1 VKVVHAHGVLEVD
14 RPLIMGVVNAS
25 PESFSD
31 SEALAAAGVT
41 ERAAHALAMA
51 EAGAHVV
58 DIGGQSARTDQPE
71 IPVGLEVERVASLIE
86 AIRRDSDVVI
96 SIDTYRPDVARAA
109 VAAGASIVNDVSGLA
124 DPELVDVV
132 ASSGAGII
140 VMHTRLAPKTR
151 LSPDDAFYGS
161 PAEVVDDV
169 VAFLAGRLDLLE
181 RRGVSHEHVIVDPGP
196 DFAKTPAQTVA
207 ALRGLPE
214 LARLGRPIL
223 LALSRKDVIGA
234 ITGQP
239 PRARAAGTLAAIG
252 FCVGLAPHSLLRV
265 HDVEATRDY
274 LAVLAAL
281 EGDHDLAWGEPIEDR
296 LRYDRP

>member
-1 VKVVHAHGVLEVD
+1 MKVVHTHGTLEVD

-31 SEALAAAGVT
+31 SDALASAGIAA
-41 ERAAHALAMA
+41 RAAHALAMA
-51 EAGAHVV
+51 EAGAHVL

-71 IPVGLEVERVASLIE
+71 IPLEVEIERVGTLIE
-86 AIRRDSDVVI
+86 TIRRASDVVI
-96 SIDTYRPDVARAA
+96 SVDTYRPQVAAAA
-109 VAAGASIVNDVSGLA
+109 VAAGANIVNDVSGLA
-124 DPELVDVV
+124 DPELIEVV
-132 ASSGAGII
+132 ASSGAGLI

-151 LSPDDAFYGS
+151 LSPGDAFYGS
-161 PAEVVDDV
+161 PDQVVDDV
-169 VAFLAGRLDLLE
+169 VTFLGGRLDLLE
-181 RRGVSHEHVIVDPGP
+181 RSGVSREQVILDPGP

-207 ALRGLPE
+207 ALRGLPSLVE
-214 LARLGRPIL
+214 LGRPIL

-239 PRARAAGTLAAIG
+239 PRGRAAGTLAAIG
-252 FCVGLAPHSLLRV
+252 FCVGLAPNSLLRV

-281 EGDHDLAWGEPIEDR
+281 EGGHDLVWDEPLADG
-296 LRYDRP
+296 LRYARP

>member
-14 RPLIMGVVNAS
+14 RPLLMGVVNAS

-31 SEALAAAGVT
+31 SEALAAAGTAGRV
-41 ERAAHALAMA
+41 AHALAMA

-58 DIGGQSARTDQPE
+58 DIGGQSARTDRPE
-71 IPVGLEVERVASLIE
+71 IPVELEIERVATLIG
-86 AIRRDSDVVI
+86 AIRQSSDVVI
-96 SIDTYRPDVARAA
+96 SVDTYRPDVARAA
-109 VAAGASIVNDVSGLA
+109 VDAGASIVNDVSGLA
-124 DPELVDVV
+124 DPDLIDVV
-132 ASSGAGII
+132 ASSGAGLI
-140 VMHTRLAPKTR
+140 VMHTRLPPKTR
-151 LSPDDAFYGS
+151 LSPDDAFY
-161 PAEVVDDV
+161 AFAEEVVEDV
-169 VAFLAGRLDLLE
+169 VSFLAGRLDELE
-181 RRGVSHEHVIVDPGP
+181 HRGVPRERVVVDPGP

-252 FCVGLAPHSLLRV
+252 YCVGLAPHSLLRV

-281 EGDHDLAWGEPIEDR
+281 QGEHDLEWDRPLEDR

>member
-1 VKVVHAHGVLEVD
+1 VKVVHAQGILEVD
-14 RPLIMGVVNAS
+14 HPLIMGVVNAS

-31 SEALAAAGVT
+31 SEALAAAGVA
-41 ERAAHALAMA
+41 ERVDHALSMA

-71 IPVGLEVERVASLIE
+71 IPVELEIERVASLIE
-86 AIRRDSDVVI
+86 AIRRASDVVI
-96 SIDTYRPDVARAA
+96 SVDTYRAEVARAA
-109 VAAGASIVNDVSGLA
+109 MGAGAGIVNDVSGLA
-124 DPELVDVV
+124 DPGLVEVV
-132 ASSGAGII
+132 ASSGAGLI

-151 LSPDDAFYGS
+151 LSPDDDFYSTPG
-161 PAEVVDDV
+161 AVVDDIV
-169 VAFLAGRLDLLE
+169 SFLGDRLDELG
-181 RRGVSHEHVIVDPGP
+181 RAGVSPDQVILDPGP

-214 LARLGRPIL
+214 LVRLGRPIL

-252 FCVGLAPHSLLRV
+252 FCVGLAPNSLLRV

-281 EGDHDLAWGEPIEDR
+281 GGEHDLVWDEPLEDR

>member
-1 VKVVHAHGVLEVD
+1 MRVVHAHGTLEVD
-14 RPLIMGVVNAS
+14 HPLIMGVVNAS

-31 SEALAAAGVT
+31 SETLAAAGIA
-41 ERAAHALAMA
+41 ERTAHALAMA
-51 EAGAHVV
+51 EAGAHVL

-71 IPVGLEVERVASLIE
+71 IPVDVEIARVTRLIGS
-86 AIRRDSDVVI
+86 IREGSDVVI
-96 SIDTYRPDVARAA
+96 SVDTYRPEVATAA
-109 VAAGASIVNDVSGLA
+109 IDAGASIVNDVSGLA
-124 DPELVDVV
+124 RPGLVDVV
-132 ASSGAGII
+132 ASSGAGLI

-151 LSPDDAFYGS
+151 LSPDDSFYGS
-161 PAEVVDDV
+161 PEEVVDDV
-169 VAFLAGRLDLLE
+169 VSFLADRLDLLE
-181 RRGVSHEHVIVDPGP
+181 RSGVSCEQVVLDPGP

-207 ALRGLPE
+207 ALRGLPS

-234 ITGQP
+234 ITGRP
-239 PRARAAGTLAAIG
+239 PRGRAAGTLAAIG
-252 FCVGLAPHSLLRV
+252 YCVSLVPNSLLRV

-281 EGDHDLAWGEPIEDR
+281 GGTHDLVWDEPLADG

>member
-1 VKVVHAHGVLEVD
+1 MRVVHAHGTLEID
-14 RPLIMGVVNAS
+14 HPLIMGVVNAS

-31 SEALAAAGVT
+31 SEALAAAGIA

-51 EAGAHVV
+51 EAGAHVL

-71 IPVGLEVERVASLIE
+71 LPVELEIERVGTLIE
-86 AIRRDSDVVI
+86 TIRGASDVVI
-96 SIDTYRPDVARAA
+96 SVDTYRAQVATAA

-124 DPELVDVV
+124 DPELIEVV
-132 ASSGAGII
+132 ASSGAGLI

-161 PAEVVDDV
+161 PAELVDDIV
-169 VAFLAGRLDLLE
+169 SFLGRRLELLAD
-181 RRGVSHEHVIVDPGP
+181 RGVSPEQVILDPGP

-207 ALRGLPE
+207 ALRGLPA
-214 LARLGRPIL
+214 LAELGRPIL

-239 PRARAAGTLAAIG
+239 PRGRSAGTLAAIG
-252 FCVGLAPHSLLRV
+252 FCINLAPHSLLRV
-265 HDVEATRDY
+265 HDVVATRDY
-274 LAVLAAL
+274 LAVLTAL
-281 EGDHDLAWGEPIEDR
+281 QGEHDLEWDEPLADG